1 MSVSYLSIPNNN
13 NNNSNK
19 NSLRGCYCSLE
30 ASCRSLFCIRLKQE
44 EINLV
49 SATPAAASS
58 WPKPERLE
66 KRGKAREGERESGRR
81 SWKEDFDAFFIEKYF
96 LSSLTLDT
104 IFRGWSKR
112 QIFAGKTHFTKMPV
126 ASPPKTADFFR
137 KITEFRPLFSL
148 FSSYL
153 ETVNR
158 WLFNLSRRWLDS
170 NPGPLVS
177 LSNVAQ
183 SLAANLHW
191 FLIG

>member
-1 MSVSYLSIPNNN
+1 MLLLPL
-13 NNNSNK
+13 
-19 NSLRGCYCSLE
+19 LRRGRNLRDLRRGE
-30 ASCRSLFCIRLKQE
+30 KQE
-44 EINLV
+44 RENV
-49 SATPAAASS
+49 NQVGGV
-58 WPKPERLE
+58 
-66 KRGKAREGERESGRR
+66 GK
-81 SWKEDFDAFFIEKYF
+81 KILMHF
-96 LSSLTLDT
+96 LSKNIFFRLWRWIQFFADDQRGRYSPAKHTLQKCP
-104 IFRGWSKR
+104 WHPHPKR
-112 QIFAGKTHFTKMPV
+112 LI
-126 ASPPKTADFFR
+126 FFR

-177 LSNVAQ
+177 LSNVTQ